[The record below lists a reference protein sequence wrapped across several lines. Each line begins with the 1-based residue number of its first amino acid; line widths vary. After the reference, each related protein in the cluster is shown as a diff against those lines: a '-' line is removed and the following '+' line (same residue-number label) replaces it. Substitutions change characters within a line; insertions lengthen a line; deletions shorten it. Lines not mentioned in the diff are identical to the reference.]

1 MRGSVTLRPFPT
13 FPIENKMS
21 EQPEKHHASPIED
34 ERKKPVYRMGRAVAG
49 FMLAVWAGVLALV
62 FFLVFRFWLS

>member
-1 MRGSVTLRPFPT
+1 
-13 FPIENKMS
+13 MS

-62 FFLVFRFWLS
+62 FSWFSVFGFPEQNAV